1 MVSIINHHGQIPV
14 YCRISLCGTVGLIAF
29 HRPVLPIRILIFA
42 GNEYFANINYYICSG
57 LARTFAMH
65 HSSLTPFMDINKFKA
80 GTLKKQFGYNSF
92 SPEQVNHDWL
102 VNDAR
107 ISALLSQSDRKLG
120 ELSAFSMLIPDVE
133 FFIKMH
139 ITKEATKSSR
149 IEGTRTSIEEA
160 LQNEEYIHPEKRDDW
175 QEVHNYMAA
184 MNYSIAQLEKLPI
197 SNRLLKQTHKKLL
210 QGVRGKHKL
219 PGEFRTSQN
228 WIGGASL
235 MDAAFIPPHHEE
247 VADLM
252 SDLEK
257 FLNND
262 ELQLPPLIRIAI
274 AHYQFETIHPFLDGN
289 GRLGRLLIT
298 LYLVSNKI
306 INKPALYLSD
316 FFERNRSHYYD
327 KLTLARTKNDLVQ
340 WLTFFLAG
348 VLETAENSIGTFN
361 AIIKLRQEVEEKKI
375 ITLGKRIPHAMELI
389 RYLYSKPIV
398 DANEIARALE
408 VNISTAHRLT
418 QDFEKLKILIEQ
430 TGYKRNRVFL
440 FEDYIRLFR

>member
-1 MVSIINHHGQIPV
+1 V
-14 YCRISLCGTVGLIAF
+14 
-29 HRPVLPIRILIFA
+29 PIFT
-42 GNEYFANINYYICSG
+42 N
-57 LARTFAMH
+57 
-65 HSSLTPFMDINKFKA
+65 PDFMDIGKFKA
-80 GTLKKQFGYNSF
+80 GTLKKQYGYNSF
-92 SPEQVNHDWL
+92 SPELVNHDWL
-102 VNDAR
+102 VSDAKLNN
-107 ISALLSQSDRKLG
+107 LLSEADRKLG
-120 ELSAFSMLIPDVE
+120 ELNAFSILIPDVD

-149 IEGTRTSIEEA
+149 IEGTQTSIEEA
-160 LQNEEYIHPEKRDDW
+160 LQNEENIDPEKRYDW
-175 QEVHNYMAA
+175 REVHNYIEA
-184 MNYSIAQLEKLPI
+184 MNYAIEQLDKLPL

-210 QGVRGKHKL
+210 QGVRGKFKL
-219 PGEFRTSQN
+219 PGDFRTSQN

-235 MDAAFIPPHHEE
+235 KDAAFITPHHDE

-298 LYLVSNKI
+298 LFLVSNKI

-327 KLTLARTKNDLVQ
+327 NLTMVRTKNNLIQ

-348 VLETAENSIGTFN
+348 VLETAENSIDTFN
-361 AIIKLRQEVEEKKI
+361 AIIKLRQKVEEKKI
-375 ITLGKRIPHAMELI
+375 ITLGKKVPLAMELM
-389 RYLYSKPIV
+389 RYLYSKPII
-398 DANEIARALE
+398 DANEIAIALQI
-408 VNISTAHRLT
+408 NISTAHRLI

-430 TGYKRNRVFL
+430 TGYKRNRVFV
-440 FEDYIRLFR
+440 FEDYIKLFR